1 MELLPTEQGV
11 GASAGLRPRAAGPP
25 FSWER
30 TSAPAWLSEVE
41 QGGSNAG
48 TQGCPE
54 RAQAPQS
61 AFAIQCSR
69 NHPGAEARSKP
80 EPGPALGTGRVSL
93 LMTRGAYEVR
103 DLKRPT
109 DSSDPPPQCVPALI
123 FLLSQARG
131 RGTALGGSQVEGRP
145 RAPQGHAPALAC
157 VREGHLRPGLVE
169 NEEASPGTAAG
180 EGELQP
186 PQRDR
191 WGRGPC
197 SERLS

>member
-1 MELLPTEQGV
+1 MGLLPTEQGV

-109 DSSDPPPQCVPALI
+109 DSSDPPPPVCSSPD
-123 FLLSQARG
+123 LSA
-131 RGTALGGSQVEGRP
+131 V
-145 RAPQGHAPALAC
+145 
-157 VREGHLRPGLVE
+157 
-169 NEEASPGTAAG
+169 AG
-180 EGELQP
+180 EGT
-186 PQRDR
+186 RDGTWR
-191 WGRGPC
+191 LAGGGRAPGAPGSRPGTRLCQGRTLTPWPC
-197 SERLS
+197 RERGGFTRDCRTGKANSTPHSETGGGADLAQSG